1 MTTINHASYYRDR
14 DAKKMS
20 IKRIKEKQS
29 QVLFSHLVHTKAA
42 FFKVPGGISISLQ
55 IDIVIKLSPFKSE
68 LEVLSLHSLEQK
80 TISRGHS

>member
-1 MTTINHASYYRDR
+1 MTTINHASYYLDR

-42 FFKVPGGISISLQ
+42 FFKVPGEISISLQ
-55 IDIVIKLSPFKSE
+55 IDNCHKIKPL
-68 LEVLSLHSLEQK
+68 QIG
-80 TISRGHS
+80 T